1 MRLFCLT
8 ALPLAVLGAVKRDVS
23 PAATFQLYAYGDDFG
38 GFPLFHADG
47 FAYVGDPNVFNSS
60 DAAVVTFQ
68 TDTARHFVGNPNIT
82 LNQHTPTWSS
92 VTLFVPSQS
101 SNDTRVGFLP
111 PNDGTGND
119 TIDTSGFS
127 FYGST
132 AMLISDDGSL
142 ASAFYGA
149 KVQDNVY
156 ELRWNETV
164 GTSPLSLRRVAPSS
178 TEKTR
183 R

>member
-164 GTSPLSLRRVAPSS
+164 GTSPLSLRRVSPSS